1 MADKEQLGKMLDSI
15 IKDKDHE
22 QAEIHFHTFA
32 QEVMKSMIHGEDEP
46 DTETTN
52 KE

>member
-15 IKDKDHE
+15 IKDKDND

-32 QEVMKSMIHGEDEP
+32 QEVMKSMIHGEDVP
-46 DTETTN
+46 DMEKTN
-52 KE
+52 EE